1 MKELKAYQG
10 DIARFRDAETEILGI
25 SINRPSWNRAFSKS
39 LGLTFPLLS
48 DTEKKVAREYGVLNR
63 FFPVADRT
71 TFAIDKQGIIRR
83 IERGR
88 EALRPEGALSA
99 VMSLEERKT

>member
-10 DIARFRDAETEILGI
+10 DIARFQDAATEVLGI

-39 LGLTFPLLS
+39 LRLTFSLLS

-63 FFPVADRT
+63 LFPVGDRV
-71 TFAIDKQGIIRR
+71 TFAIDKQGIIQR

-99 VMSLEERKT
+99 VQSPEDQKP

>member
-10 DIARFRDAETEILGI
+10 DIARFQDAATEVLGI

-39 LGLTFPLLS
+39 LRLTFSLLS

-63 FFPVADRT
+63 LFPVADRA
-71 TFAIDKQGIIRR
+71 TFVIDKQGIIQR
-83 IERGR
+83 IDRGR

-99 VMSLEERKT
+99 VTLLEERKA

>member
-10 DIARFRDAETEILGI
+10 DIARFRDAETEVLGI

-48 DTEKKVAREYGVLNR
+48 DTEKTVAREYGVLNR
-63 FFPVADRT
+63 LFPVADRT

-88 EALRPEGALSA
+88 EALRPEGGGAA
-99 VMSLEERKT
+99 VTWSEERKV

>member
-1 MKELKAYQG
+1 
-10 DIARFRDAETEILGI
+10 
-25 SINRPSWNRAFSKS
+25 
-39 LGLTFPLLS
+39 
-48 DTEKKVAREYGVLNR
+48 
-63 FFPVADRT
+63 VADRT

-99 VMSLEERKT
+99 VMSLEERKA